1 MDNILQIK
9 NNSFEKI
16 EIKKSKFFCFSFVVN
31 SKEQID
37 KILAELNTKYADAT
51 HICYAYRCMSQE
63 KVCDNGEPQGTAGKP
78 ILDCIKHKNLEN
90 VLVVVVRYFG
100 GIKLGAGGLV
110 RAYSNCAKTVLE
122 SSGTTTRIACY
133 RFDLQVDFSQQ
144 KVLQLLLQNAVVVK
158 INIKY
163 AEKIC
168 IELYCQTKDET
179 LLKQLV
185 CDLFGADNLLTTDK
199 NVYFV

>member
-37 KILAELNTKYADAT
+37 SILLDLGKQYADAT

-63 KVCDNGEPQGTAGKP
+63 KACDNGEPQGTAGKP
-78 ILDCIKHKNLEN
+78 ILDCIKHKNLQN

-122 SSGTTTRIACY
+122 ISGTAESTACHK
-133 RFDLQVDFSQQ
+133 FDLKVDFSQQ
-144 KVLQLLLQNAVVVK
+144 KILQLLLQNPLIVK
-158 INIKY
+158 S
-163 AEKIC
+163 
-168 IELYCQTKDET
+168 QTKYDQNICVELFCKT
-179 LLKQLV
+179 ADKSNLVQLV
-185 CDLFGADNLLTTDK
+185 FDLFGTDKMLTTDDST
-199 NVYFV
+199 YFV